1 MSRNDQLEFV
11 RLAGAEID
19 DQAIAEIAGLMGSSD
34 DTTPVRL
41 LRLAAAGSLIVA
53 RRPCGA
59 RPEIIG
65 VAGLARGDRHAPDR
79 EIVAID
85 SAHAG
90 EDLAAALRARLRA
103 QAWCPSLFRGRDR
116 PPFGWVQAGP
126 RACG

>member
-19 DQAIAEIAGLMGSSD
+19 DQAIAEIASLLGSRAEA
-34 DTTPVRL
+34 TPVRL
-41 LRLAAAGSLIVA
+41 IRLAASGPLIVA

-59 RPEIIG
+59 RPEIVG
-65 VAGLARGDRHAPDR
+65 VAGLARGDRHARDQ
-79 EIVAID
+79 EIIAVD

-90 EDLAAALRARLRA
+90 KDLEAALRTRLRA

-116 PPFGWVQAGP
+116 PPFGFVQAGS